1 MPIYGYACQHCGHT
15 LDALQK
21 MADGPLVY
29 CPECDQPQLK
39 RQLSAPRFRLKGQG
53 WYETDFKKDNQRNLA
68 GEKEAAKPDSDSDK
82 KSDSK
87 SDNKADGK
95 SDNKA
100 DGKSDNKADGKS
112 DNKTDGKSDNKTDKK
127 PATKSST
134 SSASKSS
141 GDKASAA

>member
-21 MADGPLVY
+21 MADAPLAD

-68 GEKEAAKPDSDSDK
+68 GEKDASKTGDKADKPTDTKTDA
-82 KSDSK
+82 KSDSKTDAK
-87 SDNKADGK
+87 SDNKADK
-95 SDNKA
+95 
-100 DGKSDNKADGKS
+100 
-112 DNKTDGKSDNKTDKK
+112 KT
-127 PATKSST
+127 ATKSTT
-134 SSASKSS
+134 SSAAKSS